1 MPLNNDLRLSTRFAL
16 GLKYK
21 MDVHLTKL
29 VPKDSLGKAL
39 ALEKLFNDYIKV
51 SYVDAG
57 GFVVQLIDR
66 RLGRE
71 ISYPIRSSFGNNLGT
86 PKTDADFEVLTE
98 TGTRTVTSRGRT
110 SDIEVHIIN
119 ETNIDARI
127 ANISQHGTVVQS

>member
-1 MPLNNDLRLSTRFAL
+1 MSVNNDLSLPTRFAL

-29 VPKDSLGKAL
+29 VPKDSAGKAI

-57 GFVVQLIDR
+57 GFVVQLVDKRLDR
-66 RLGRE
+66 A
-71 ISYPIRSSFGNNLGT
+71 INYPIRSSFGNVLGT
-86 PKTDADFEVLTE
+86 PKTDTELQVLTE

-127 ANISQHGTVVQS
+127 ANIAQHGTVVQ